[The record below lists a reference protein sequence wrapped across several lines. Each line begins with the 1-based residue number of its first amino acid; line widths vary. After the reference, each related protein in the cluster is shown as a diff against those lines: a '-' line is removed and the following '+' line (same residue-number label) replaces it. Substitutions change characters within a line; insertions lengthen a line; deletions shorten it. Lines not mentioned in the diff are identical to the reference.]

1 MTEPTIPTTA
11 LLQRYCEAVVACQCE
26 NTQPVLD
33 MTSEPMVITGVPE
46 PALWP
51 MVAIALLVAFV
62 GLTFVGV
69 KHE

>member
-11 LLQRYCEAVVACQCE
+11 LLQRYCEAVVTCQCE
-26 NTQPVLD
+26 RTHAVLD
-33 MTSEPMVITGVPE
+33 MTSEPMVITGAPG

-62 GLTFVGV
+62 GLTFVRV
-69 KHE
+69 KRE